1 MGGGIAQ
8 RIAVEHPG
16 RLASLTLISTS
27 PGGPGGPTNP
37 DLPPM
42 ADHITAHFATP
53 APDPDWSD
61 RSAVIEYIVDSE
73 RLFGGSYPVDED
85 RLRRIA
91 ARVYDRTTDM
101 AASMTNHWII
111 DGGTPIRPRLGE
123 ITAPTLVLHGTED
136 PLFPYGHAQALV
148 TEIPGAR
155 LVPLDKVG
163 HQMPPPPA
171 WETVI
176 SAILAHTDAGPRGR
190 GETTPLDRSRAGNTL
205 SDPPPRLEHGQRHR
219 QQ

>member
-1 MGGGIAQ
+1 
-8 RIAVEHPG
+8 
-16 RLASLTLISTS
+16 
-27 PGGPGGPTNP
+27 
-37 DLPPM
+37 M

-123 ITAPTLVLHGTED
+123 ITAPPWCCTAPKTRSSHTATLRRWS
-136 PLFPYGHAQALV
+136 PRSPA
-148 TEIPGAR
+148 PGSYR
-155 LVPLDKVG
+155 
-163 HQMPPPPA
+163 
-171 WETVI
+171 
-176 SAILAHTDAGPRGR
+176 
-190 GETTPLDRSRAGNTL
+190 
-205 SDPPPRLEHGQRHR
+205 
-219 QQ
+219 